1 MLKEHRYKQLLYFL
15 IIEEKELL
23 LKRVSSSIVL
33 YFKNRYQ
40 NSIEK
45 VKADSL
51 EESRAQ
57 ISIDV
62 VNQRDDERFTDLSS
76 SNYLR

>member
-1 MLKEHRYKQLLYFL
+1 MNDL
-15 IIEEKELL
+15 
-23 LKRVSSSIVL
+23 
-33 YFKNRYQ
+33 KNRNQ

-51 EESRAQ
+51 EENRAQ